1 MPSKPER
8 ATGLPIYLEVG
19 AKRTF
24 ATSVEWPGWSRGARS
39 EDEAIAAL
47 IVYGDRYR
55 AVVKSVAPKFDPPRA
70 ASGFSIVKRLKGGA
84 GTDFGVPSLGLPT
97 DKEPMGAAEL
107 ERLSRVLEACWDA
120 FDRAASAAKGLE
132 LRKGPRGGGRDLDK
146 MVGHVLEA
154 DRAYITALGA
164 RAPKT
169 ASGAPAPPDDL
180 HAAMLAA
187 FRAVARGKPVS
198 DPSRV
203 KKPWTPR
210 YFARRVG
217 WHVLDHAWEIEDRAV
232 RPAEGDLLELAPVR
246 SPKGSRPLSDV
257 VNEGRGGG

>member
-1 MPSKPER
+1 V
-8 ATGLPIYLEVG
+8 AGGIPIYLEAG

-24 ATSVEWPGWSRGARS
+24 ASAVTWPGWSRSGRT

-47 IVYGDRYR
+47 IAYGDRYA
-55 AVVKSVAPKFDPPRA
+55 AVVKTAAPEFKVPRDASALSV
-70 ASGFSIVKRLKGGA
+70 VKRLKGGS
-84 GTDFGVPSLGLPT
+84 GTDFGVPSLGLPS
-97 DKEPMGAAEL
+97 DKEPMGAAEI
-107 ERLSRVLEACWDA
+107 EQVDRVLEACWSA
-120 FDRAASAAKGLE
+120 FERAAKAAKGLE

-146 MVGHVLEA
+146 MTVHVVEA

-169 ASGAPAPPDDL
+169 ASGAPAPPAEL
-180 HAAMLAA
+180 HAAMLEA

-217 WHVLDHAWEIEDRAV
+217 WHVLDHAWEIEDRAIQ
-232 RPAEGDLLELAPVR
+232 
-246 SPKGSRPLSDV
+246 K
-257 VNEGRGGG
+257 